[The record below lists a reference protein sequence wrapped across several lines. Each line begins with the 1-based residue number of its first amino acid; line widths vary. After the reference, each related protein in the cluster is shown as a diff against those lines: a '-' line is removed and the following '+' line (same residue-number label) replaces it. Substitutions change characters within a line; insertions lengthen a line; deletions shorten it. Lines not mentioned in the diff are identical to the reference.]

1 MGSILI
7 VWRWGSFCKKFGVK
21 MTLKKFILI
30 LIAFIVSSLIVM
42 IYFPTHSYLLFV
54 VMISA
59 AIIAEIGRLFFHR
72 EKSAGEV
79 TKVSKVTKEED
90 SGEYHNDFSKV
101 PAGIEEPGAPIPMPR
116 GVVLGD
122 PYRRF
127 EENFKED
134 LERAGL
140 TDVDTDEK
148 AVEKEDKK

>member
-1 MGSILI
+1 
-7 VWRWGSFCKKFGVK
+7 
-21 MTLKKFILI
+21 MTLKKYIII
-30 LIAFIVSSLIVM
+30 LIAFIVLSLITM
-42 IYFPTHSYLLFV
+42 IYFPKHSYLLFV
-54 VMISA
+54 IMITA

-72 EKSAGEV
+72 NKSAGEV
-79 TKVSKVTKEED
+79 KKVITEED

-140 TDVDTDEK
+140 TDVDD
-148 AVEKEDKK
+148 DKDDGKPEQK

>member
-1 MGSILI
+1 
-7 VWRWGSFCKKFGVK
+7 
-21 MTLKKFILI
+21 MTLKKIILI
-30 LIAFIVSSLIVM
+30 LIIFIILSFIAM
-42 IYFPTHSYLLFV
+42 IYFPKHSYLLFV
-54 VMISA
+54 IM
-59 AIIAEIGRLFFHR
+59 IIAAVFAELGRLFFHR
-72 EKSAGEV
+72 DKSAGEV
-79 TKVSKVTKEED
+79 KKVTTEED

-140 TDVDTDEK
+140 TDEK
-148 AVEKEDKK
+148 DDKKS